1 MPEQLVDAEAD
12 EKKDLKQ
19 LESSLQALW
28 EKARLVSE
36 SLLRFKAEN
45 RELQNRITSLEV
57 KERHWTEELQ
67 RRDRD
72 LEEVRKQ
79 LAQAQSNGRSL
90 FSKEES
96 EVLKTRLREFIIKIS
111 SRL

>member
-1 MPEQLVDAEAD
+1 LPEQLVDAEAA

-19 LESSLQALW
+19 LESSLQSLW
-28 EKARLVSE
+28 EKARLVSD

-45 RELQNRITSLEV
+45 RELRNRITSLEV
-57 KERHWTEELQ
+57 QERHWTEELQ
-67 RRDRD
+67 RRERD

-79 LAQAQSNGRSL
+79 LTLAQSNGSSL

-96 EVLKTRLREFIIKIS
+96 EVLKTRLRELITKIN

>member
-1 MPEQLVDAEAD
+1 MPEQLIDAEAA
-12 EKKDLKQ
+12 EKRDLKQ
-19 LESSLQALW
+19 LETSLQALW

-36 SLLRFKAEN
+36 TLLRFKAEN

-57 KERHWTEELQ
+57 KERRWTEELQ
-67 RRDRD
+67 RRERD

-79 LAQAQSNGRSL
+79 LAQAQSNGKSL

-96 EVLKTRLREFIIKIS
+96 EVLKTRLKELIIKIN

>member
-1 MPEQLVDAEAD
+1 LPEQLVDAEAA

-19 LESSLQALW
+19 LEASLQALW

-45 RELQNRITSLEV
+45 RELQNRITSLEG
-57 KERHWTEELQ
+57 KERQWSEELQ
-67 RRDRD
+67 RRERD

-79 LAQAQSNGRSL
+79 LAHAQSNGSGL

-96 EVLKTRLREFIIKIS
+96 EVLKTRLKELIIKIN